1 MKIVLILFI
10 LIIIFTYILF
20 LKHFVS
26 HFLLVPQE
34 SNEITL
40 FLFYR
45 YFKGTFAKDC
55 GEDDIC
61 VSDLNI
67 MANLSLDLHE
77 SGSHYLLRLGEQN
90 TVPLNVEV
98 MNAGEPAY
106 QSSLLVHHH
115 KALELNLKESQVSF

>member
-1 MKIVLILFI
+1 MKII
-10 LIIIFTYILF
+10 LIWFIFIKIFRYVLD
-20 LKHFVS
+20 LKHFFS
-26 HFLLVPQE
+26 HFLLVQQQ
-34 SNEITL
+34 SKAVTL
-40 FLFYR
+40 SLIYR

-115 KALELNLKESQVSF
+115 KALELNLKESHVSF